1 MGVTSTISS
10 FAKIQYA
17 GLNAVSTNTFLQETH
32 MTIQTFC
39 SRSASTLCLLGA
51 ALVLGGCAT
60 GSSSGREFSAEQ
72 SRQPMTVV
80 QAVVQSV
87 STVVIVPEGKDTG
100 GGQLAG
106 GLLGAIV
113 GSGAG
118 NDGGRNSQVGA
129 VLGGVLGTLAGQKAQ
144 QATQRKEGL
153 QIIVRLDTSEMLAVT
168 QDADV
173 QFVAGELVYVLR
185 GNGQTRVSKR

>member
-1 MGVTSTISS
+1 
-10 FAKIQYA
+10 
-17 GLNAVSTNTFLQETH
+17 
-32 MTIQTFC
+32 
-39 SRSASTLCLLGA
+39 
-51 ALVLGGCAT
+51 
-60 GSSSGREFSAEQ
+60 
-72 SRQPMTVV
+72 VV

-87 STVVIVPEGKDTG
+87 SSVVIVPEGKDTG

-129 VLGGVLGTLAGQKAQ
+129 VLGGVLGTLAGQKVQ